1 MAGQAIEGLFSPRM
15 WRCFPL
21 VINQIVS
28 TEIFSTY
35 VEVFLIQRI
44 DKNAKSYFLHVCGG
58 VSQLFSTAKRSC
70 RFSPRMWRCF
80 CSKGFCRFKTCIF
93 STYVEVFLQRFSRC
107 LCRLDFLHVCGGVST
122 LIGGYADETLFSP
135 RMWGC
140 FQVSLSASDA
150 NAIFSTYVEVFP
162 NISCYLIKKTLFTRC
177 SVTEG
182 K

>member
-1 MAGQAIEGLFSPRM
+1 M
-15 WRCFPL
+15 WRCFHRYFDCL
-21 VINQIVS
+21 ESGQ
-28 TEIFSTY
+28 IFSTY
-35 VEVFLIQRI
+35 VEVFLLLIRL
-44 DKNAKSYFLHVCGG
+44 KVLPKYFLHVCGG
-58 VSQLFSTAKRSC
+58 VSEWFRDENLQDS
-70 RFSPRMWRCF
+70 FSPRMWRCF
-80 CSKGFCRFKTCIF
+80 SCAYVARYVTKIF
-93 STYVEVFLQRFSRC
+93 STYVEVFLRSVAGMEN
-107 LCRLDFLHVCGGVST
+107 RLYFLHVCGGVSAAY
-122 LIGGYADETLFSP
+122 GFDMRVYGFSP

>member
-1 MAGQAIEGLFSPRM
+1 MCLRCSLLYEDFLHVCGGVSVISQIIRAITLFSPRM
-15 WRCFPL
+15 WRCFRL
-21 VINQIVS
+21 TRSNS
-28 TEIFSTY
+28 NNSRIFSTY
-35 VEVFLIQRI
+35 VEVFLGRI
-44 DKNAKSYFLHVCGG
+44 VKQTALLNFLHVCGG
-58 VSQLFSTAKRSC
+58 VSAAY
-70 RFSPRMWRCF
+70 
-80 CSKGFCRFKTCIF
+80 GFDMRV
-93 STYVEVFLQRFSRC
+93 Y
-107 LCRLDFLHVCGGVST
+107 G
-122 LIGGYADETLFSP
+122 FSP